1 MPITLIFE
9 NETLTLKTLTRYR
22 FPSEAAAAAA
32 SPFLPPK
39 TKSTHTKQGSGT
51 FERAEGKRGGF
62 THAAI
67 VHCNSPR
74 AADRAPVQPRTIG
87 AVARESGTEERVGP
101 RVMAV
106 AGLGAAVPS
115 SPLRPRR
122 VAAFALPTSPLEPP
136 RGCRRRREAGL
147 AAVKGHRPSST
158 ITEDPSPKLLGSP
171 YATVVSPELSWGFA
185 THLDSALFWVS
196 VVAIVLAAEKPRCRH
211 LCCRKQPLRVYRELP
226 SFWSPAVK
234 LVLPES
240 TIGAAA
246 TWFPRV
252 RVVEIVAK
260 VAWNRGALSENY
272 SLLLELLH
280 MDTDVRYG
288 VFGDCICLMYYLI
301 DSNDYGCWFG

>member
-1 MPITLIFE
+1 MRVVAKAGCVRSLPRVAVVLVTGCEVGVAGIHHWCS
-9 NETLTLKTLTRYR
+9 RYLV
-22 FPSEAAAAAA
+22 PSKAAAAAA

-39 TKSTHTKQGSGT
+39 TKSTHTKQGSRT

-101 RVMAV
+101 RVMVV

-115 SPLRPRR
+115 SPPRPRR
-122 VAAFALPTSPLEPP
+122 VAAFALPTSPPSSCRAWRRHIAAGLVGFLPSNPSLPPLLTTRTEREGAQKKEPP

-147 AAVKGHRPSST
+147 AAVKGHCPSST

-196 VVAIVLAAEKPRCRH
+196 AVAIVLAAEKPRCRH
-211 LCCRKQPLRVYRELP
+211 LCCRKQPL
-226 SFWSPAVK
+226 
-234 LVLPES
+234 
-240 TIGAAA
+240 
-246 TWFPRV
+246 
-252 RVVEIVAK
+252 
-260 VAWNRGALSENY
+260 
-272 SLLLELLH
+272 SLL
-280 MDTDVRYG
+280 
-288 VFGDCICLMYYLI
+288 
-301 DSNDYGCWFG
+301 